1 MTGAWTKCKS
11 VLVTGSSRGIGL
23 QLVKELAERSDRP
36 ARIIATARDPASST
50 ALQEISKAYQG
61 VHMVT
66 LDVNSQESISSAVQ
80 EVQSI
85 VGSEGLSCLINN
97 AAINISTD
105 LNTVTPD
112 AMMTTFQVNSVSPL
126 FVTKAFLPLLQTSA
140 SQSTG
145 MGLHRAAVINI
156 SSILGSIQANW
167 GETAAFKAYA
177 YRTSKAALNM
187 LTRCLAV
194 DLGPKGIVCMSLHPG
209 WVKTDMGGPL
219 AELTVEESVSGM
231 LSVLSTLSEDDN
243 GGFKDYRGHT
253 LPW

>member
-1 MTGAWTKCKS
+1 CTSVILCKS

-36 ARIIATARDPASST
+36 ARIIATARDPDVKDAKKKKK
-50 ALQEISKAYQG
+50 QNKKNQNVI
-61 VHMVT
+61 MV
-66 LDVNSQESISSAVQ
+66 LEDVNSQESISSAVQ

-126 FVTKAFLPLLQTSA
+126 FAFLPLLQTSA